1 MRKQFAVALVV
12 LSLLSSNAWALT
24 LNEARTQGRVGETLN
39 GYLVALQ
46 TDAETQ
52 ALVSEINKAR
62 NASYQQL
69 AESNNIPPDE
79 VAKMAGQKLVARAKP
94 GEYVQG
100 INGKWLR
107 KELISLYTTPGHD
120 ADLFIDIAIV
130 ATRHKMDADI
140 VQHRS
145 RCGVKSCGFSSGM
158 SGIVGYSN
166 C

>member
-62 NASYQQL
+62 NASYQQV

-100 INGKWLR
+100 INGFV
-107 KELISLYTTPGHD
+107 E
-120 ADLFIDIAIV
+120 
-130 ATRHKMDADI
+130 
-140 VQHRS
+140 
-145 RCGVKSCGFSSGM
+145 
-158 SGIVGYSN
+158 
-166 C
+166 

>member
-79 VAKMAGQKLVARAKP
+79 VAKWP
-94 GEYVQG
+94 GKSWLLALNRVNTSG

-107 KELISLYTTPGHD
+107 KE
-120 ADLFIDIAIV
+120 
-130 ATRHKMDADI
+130 
-140 VQHRS
+140 
-145 RCGVKSCGFSSGM
+145 
-158 SGIVGYSN
+158 
-166 C
+166 